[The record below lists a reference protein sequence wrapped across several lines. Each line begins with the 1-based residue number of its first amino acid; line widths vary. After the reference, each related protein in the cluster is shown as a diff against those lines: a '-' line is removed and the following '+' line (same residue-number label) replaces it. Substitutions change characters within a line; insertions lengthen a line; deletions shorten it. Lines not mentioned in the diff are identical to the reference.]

1 MTPHPPSTFKRALL
15 PLTALLALAA
25 CGGGHKSS
33 PPTADFSLA
42 VSPASLSIPSGGG
55 GYVTVTAYR
64 LAGFTGPITVSLVGA
79 PAGVFASGT
88 IPTDAS
94 SLKLPIEVA
103 PGIATQNLSSLS
115 IDGVSGSLDHQVAFA
130 LTVAAA
136 LPPDNLSTESVQASG
151 GRQTSAALDNQAF
164 LGGPVRTITVKDAA
178 GTTQVRP
185 GFTPSG
191 SPQNP

>member
-1 MTPHPPSTFKRALL
+1 M
-15 PLTALLALAA
+15 LLALAA

-33 PPTADFSLA
+33 PPTADFSLV
-42 VSPASLSIPSGGG
+42 VSPSNLSVPSGGG
-55 GYVTVTAYR
+55 GYVTVTANR
-64 LAGFTGPITVSLVGA
+64 LAGFTGPITVSLMGA

-88 IPTDAS
+88 IPTGATT
-94 SLKLPIEVA
+94 LNFPIEVA

-115 IDGVSGSLDHQVAFA
+115 IDGVSGTLDHQVAFA

-136 LPPDNLSTESVQASG
+136 LPPDNLSSDSVQAAG
-151 GRQTSAALDNQAF
+151 GRQTSAAVDNQAF
-164 LGGPVRTITVKDAA
+164 LGGPVRTMTVKDTAS
-178 GTTQVRP
+178 TTQVRP